1 MKEKSVVSGG
11 TGGLAWREAMDAS
24 DTLFLTASEGGT
36 EREEK
41 REGEREERREGERER
56 EIFQLIKNPE
66 NKLIKRSNTF
76 LD

>member
-11 TGGLAWREAMDAS
+11 TGGLAWREAMEAS
-24 DTLFLTASEGGT
+24 DTLFLTASKGGT

-41 REGEREERREGERER
+41 REGERGTERGRERER
-56 EIFQLIKNPE
+56 EIFQLIKNAE

-76 LD
+76 FD